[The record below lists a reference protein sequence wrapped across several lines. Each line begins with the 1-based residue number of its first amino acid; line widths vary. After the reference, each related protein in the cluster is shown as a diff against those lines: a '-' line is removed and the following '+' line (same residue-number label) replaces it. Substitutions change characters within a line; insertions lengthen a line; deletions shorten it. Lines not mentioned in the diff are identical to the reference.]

1 MATVKIQSRIQS
13 LTFILIV
20 TLASGCFGTS
30 SPLLGQQEG
39 PPPDF
44 QGTPPDGLPAVES
57 VKKQLA
63 RMTHRY
69 GLTSSQ
75 QETIRPILD
84 AERRRTAELFADT
97 SIPQGEKLARAKSI
111 RGDASEKIAAVL
123 TDAQRTKFEQDE
135 ARRDAR
141 EQQDG
146 MDMEGPPPPP
156 PDDSGPPPP

>member
-1 MATVKIQSRIQS
+1 
-13 LTFILIV
+13 
-20 TLASGCFGTS
+20 
-30 SPLLGQQEG
+30 
-39 PPPDF
+39 
-44 QGTPPDGLPAVES
+44 LPAVDS

-156 PDDSGPPPP
+156 PDGSGPPPP